1 MSTPVVAVLG
11 TLDTKGAEAGYAV
24 ERLTASGLRTV
35 VVDTGT
41 YAPGGG
47 PRADIAVRDTV
58 ALPGDGDRGA
68 AVAALAEG
76 AREAVLALHAEG
88 RLDGA
93 LAVGGTGGTSIAAR
107 ALRALPLGVPKAV
120 VSTAASGD
128 TRPYIGETDLVLMPS
143 VVDVAGLNS
152 VSTRVLANA
161 CDAIAGMVRGAPVER
176 PAAGA
181 TIAASMFGVTTP
193 AVTRAREL
201 MEERGDEVLVF
212 HMTGT
217 GGRALEAL
225 ADGGALD
232 GVLDLTTTELA
243 DELVGGV
250 MSAGPGRLSGG
261 PAVPRVISTGA
272 LDMVNFGPRETVPE
286 RFADRRLLVHNPT
299 VTLMRTTPE
308 ECAELGARLAAR
320 AAAREGPTAVLL
332 PLGGVSAVAGP
343 DGPFHDPDAD
353 AALFGAVR
361 AGLSGTGVRVE
372 ELDTGI
378 NDPAF
383 AEAAVAVLGELG
395 GTSEEK

>member
-1 MSTPVVAVLG
+1 PG
-11 TLDTKGAEAGYAV
+11 T
-24 ERLTASGLRTV
+24 S
-35 VVDTGT
+35 
-41 YAPGGG
+41 APDGG
-47 PRADIAVRDTV
+47 PRADVAVREAA
-58 ALPGDGDRGA
+58 ALPGGGDRGA

-76 AREAVLALHAEG
+76 AREAVLALRAEG

-143 VVDVAGLNS
+143 VVDVTGLNS

-161 CDAIAGMVRGAPVER
+161 CDAVAGMVRGAPVER

-181 TIAASMFGVTTP
+181 TVAASMFGVTTP

-201 MEERGDEVLVF
+201 MEQRGDEVLVF

-217 GGRALEAL
+217 GGRALESL

-232 GVLDLTTTELA
+232 GICDLTTTELA

-250 MSAGPGRLSGG
+250 MSAGPGRLCGG
-261 PAVPRVISTGA
+261 PRVPRVVSLGA

-299 VTLMRTTPE
+299 VTLMRTTPA

-320 AAAREGPTAVLL
+320 AAARTGPTAVLL
-332 PLGGVSAVAGP
+332 PLRGISAVAGQG
-343 DGPFHDPDAD
+343 GPFHDPDAD

-361 AGLSGTGVRVE
+361 DGLAGTGVRVE
-372 ELDTGI
+372 ELDTDI
-378 NDPAF
+378 NDPTF
-383 AEAAVAVLGELG
+383 ADAAVAVLAELG
-395 GTSEEK
+395 GTTEGK